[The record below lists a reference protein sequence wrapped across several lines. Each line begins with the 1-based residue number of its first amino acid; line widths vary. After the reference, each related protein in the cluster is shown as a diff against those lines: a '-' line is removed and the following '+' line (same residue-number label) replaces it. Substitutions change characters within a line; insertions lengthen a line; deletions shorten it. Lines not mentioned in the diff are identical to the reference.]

1 MVTSSGRSRMSKRG
15 KCRETNDCKPSASS
29 GARTKTIRGY
39 GWTSRSRRAA
49 ALNLFITRGLPG
61 AESPDSSAV
70 FAAAFLASTTSLVV
84 DGCRHPE
91 PAPVLYV
98 GLFVQTEAFAS
109 AVPELLRIGLSSLR
123 LTATGHRQLLWFLPR
138 PARHSRRLE

>member
-49 ALNLFITRGLPG
+49 ALNLFITGGLP
-61 AESPDSSAV
+61 AAAAPDWS
-70 FAAAFLASTTSLVV
+70 AAFLASATSLVV
-84 DGCRHPE
+84 AGCRHPE